1 MSAAGDL
8 NLGSRTTPATL
19 EPLATLLP
27 GEVRVVNLEGPLTT
41 QGREQ
46 GLGSDGRPQAR
57 RIRFAADPALAGGLA
72 GRVDVAVLE
81 NNHALDAGPRGRS
94 DTVRALEAAG
104 VTAALEARPA
114 VVERGGLRV
123 TVLARNLERAPSS
136 EDLRRLTAAVKRARP
151 EGPVLVSLHWGRSGS
166 HLPTRAQQRLARSLV
181 DAGASAV
188 LGHGPH
194 TLQGVELHGRGV
206 IAYSLGNLAFSCRCT
221 EVRDAYVLRF
231 QLAADG
237 GVSEVRALPVRAGLA
252 GEPPA
257 RAQDAGVA
265 QLLVS
270 VSEALETDA
279 RIEDNGE
286 VALW

>member
-1 MSAAGDL
+1 VSAAGDL

-19 EPLATLLP
+19 EPLAALLA
-27 GEVRVVNLEGPLTT
+27 GELRVVNLEGPLTT
-41 QGREQ
+41 RGTEQ
-46 GLGSDGRPQAR
+46 GLGPDGRPQAR
-57 RIRFAADPALAGGLA
+57 RIRFAADPALARGLA

-81 NNHALDAGPRGRS
+81 NNHALDAGAKGRA
-94 DTVRALEAAG
+94 DTVRALEGAG
-104 VTAALEARPA
+104 VAAALEASPA

-123 TVLARNLERAPSS
+123 TVLARDLPREPSAQ
-136 EDLRRLTAAVKRARP
+136 DIRTLTAAVKRAR
-151 EGPVLVSLHWGRSGS
+151 EGGPVLVSLHWGKSGS
-166 HLPTRAQQRLARSLV
+166 HLPTRAQQQLARALV

-257 RAQDAGVA
+257 RADDADVA

-279 RIEDNGE
+279 HIQDNGE